1 MQISL
6 SVCFCRVN
14 DFPEF
19 RLPRP
24 WPTFPERWLLRETD
38 FCFFLR
44 FSVTIY
50 DTVTAVRPQSYLSL
64 IRLIPKCYSNLSLGF
79 KGAPKKEF
87 PIATAPKP
95 TMAEVLQLCSYP
107 VVVSPDAPPGVF
119 GLLSIQ
125 MASIRPEVVLMAVGW
140 YLRFWLSVASSRLRD
155 HVSQG

>member
-1 MQISL
+1 MIFQSSGCQDPGPHFRSGGCLEKSISA
-6 SVCFCRVN
+6 
-14 DFPEF
+14 
-19 RLPRP
+19 
-24 WPTFPERWLLRETD
+24 
-38 FCFFLR
+38 FFLR

-155 HVSQG
+155 HVSQR

>member
-1 MQISL
+1 MFL
-6 SVCFCRVN
+6 SGD

-24 WPTFPERWLLRETD
+24 WPTFPERWLLREID
-38 FCFFLR
+38 LR